1 MKYILGESYFYYLDK
16 IRCLLFVQTTEEI
29 AVLLFVVLL
38 LCLKKS
44 TVSLNGSWIT
54 STDQPSSLLHLVRH
68 PLHAQS
74 VLFRRRCA
82 SLTDIPLT
90 LLVAFTLKY

>member
-1 MKYILGESYFYYLDK
+1 M
-16 IRCLLFVQTTEEI
+16 
-29 AVLLFVVLL
+29 VLL

-54 STDQPSSLLHLVRH
+54 RTDQPSSLLHLVRY

-74 VLFRRRCA
+74 VSFRLGCA
-82 SLTDIPLT
+82 SLTEIPLT